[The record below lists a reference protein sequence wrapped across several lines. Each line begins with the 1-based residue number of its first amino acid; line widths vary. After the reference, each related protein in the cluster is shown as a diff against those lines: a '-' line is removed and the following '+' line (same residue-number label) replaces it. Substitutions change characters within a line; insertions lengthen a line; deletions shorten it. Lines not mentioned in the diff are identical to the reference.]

1 MNYSKNIFDYRK
13 LPSEVKKQLK
23 LDLGPN
29 DVFTNKIRELFS
41 IAKEQNIKDL
51 SPDQI
56 TVAYYRKYTK
66 ENKKDIKTSEQI
78 RAKLLN
84 ILASEKEYLKNHP
97 DSQIKRLK
105 RVNYEKETYTIE

>member
-13 LPSEVKKQLK
+13 LSSEVKKQLK

-66 ENKKDIKTSEQI
+66 ENKKDIKMDILYQKI
-78 RAKLLN
+78 DILLHSTN
-84 ILASEKEYLKNHP
+84 
-97 DSQIKRLK
+97 
-105 RVNYEKETYTIE
+105 TITLQQKQSLDVK